1 MINTELSHTFNDPK
15 PRPNHREYLLA
26 LSRMTPAERLK
37 IAFALSDRS
46 KRLLKQA
53 IRKRFPEKTEEELH
67 QLFLERLDACHNNN
81 W

>member
-1 MINTELSHTFNDPK
+1 MSNVEISETLRDPK
-15 PRPNHREYLLA
+15 PRSNHREYLLA

-53 IRKRFPEKTEEELH
+53 IRRRFPEKTEEEIH

-81 W
+81 Y